1 VDIPR
6 NWQYGGTCNAA
17 LRLCTI
23 LFCAEGCTAAEG
35 LLAHDCSSMFGELVV
50 AAVFLTVRQ
59 DVDRREEACQESPRK
74 AVVPGRAV
82 RVPRTLASG
91 KPTLGFLAGTMKVGP
106 DFDPAAPAFAAAEWG
121 K

>member
-1 VDIPR
+1 MSI
-6 NWQYGGTCNAA
+6 AA
-17 LRLCTI
+17 KKP
-23 LFCAEGCTAAEG
+23 AEKA
-35 LLAHDCSSMFGELVV
+35 S
-50 AAVFLTVRQ
+50 
-59 DVDRREEACQESPRK
+59 RK
-74 AVVPGRAV
+74 AVVPERAV